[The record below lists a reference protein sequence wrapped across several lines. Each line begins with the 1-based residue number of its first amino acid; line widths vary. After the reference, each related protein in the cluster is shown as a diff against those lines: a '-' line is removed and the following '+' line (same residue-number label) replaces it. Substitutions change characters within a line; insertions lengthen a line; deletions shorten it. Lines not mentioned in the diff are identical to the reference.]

1 MVLMRRFCIGKS
13 HIFEFMILMAYCLLE
28 YLVVIALNGLIHK
41 TCCKAIKTCLIIS
54 NQSHDLQILNNYQ

>member
-28 YLVVIALNGLIHK
+28 YLVVIALNGLIYKLVAKPLKHV
-41 TCCKAIKTCLIIS
+41 
-54 NQSHDLQILNNYQ
+54 